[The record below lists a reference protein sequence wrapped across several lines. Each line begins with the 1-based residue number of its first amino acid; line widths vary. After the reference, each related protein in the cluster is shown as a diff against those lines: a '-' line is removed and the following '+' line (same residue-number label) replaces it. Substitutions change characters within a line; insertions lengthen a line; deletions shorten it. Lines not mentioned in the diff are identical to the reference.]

1 MPRKLNLARAMKP
14 SKQNYTKKGTTQM
27 TFVLDDTDM
36 FRFRIACLLMEKK
49 KISEVLR
56 EIVKE
61 YTEKAYKEYRAKHG
75 EIDFNNLL

>member
-27 TFVLDDTDM
+27 TFVIDDTDM

-61 YTEKAYKEYRAKHG
+61 YTEKAYKEYKEKHG
-75 EIDFNNLL
+75 EIDLNKLI